1 MILNPGFPDPFGGP
15 SSVVLPGGRVQADP
29 NLKLPYENQLSVGV
43 ERPLSKS
50 LTVQASYMMI
60 RGFNQLRA
68 RNVNAP
74 DASGLR
80 PEPTVG
86 TVTQIESTGRS
97 HIDRLNLNAN
107 YRIRQKRLLFSANY
121 TLSSVKNDGDGA
133 LQLPANSLDPN
144 SEWGPA
150 PQDVRHRLNGMM
162 NMTLPAAIRANV
174 TAIASSAAPYTI
186 TTGHDDNRDGVSN
199 DRPAGVGRN
208 GARGGANVVMNIR
221 LTRGFAFGGAGQGQG
236 GGRAGFDGGGGPIEI
251 AGGPG
256 GGTAGQVGP
265 VQSQG
270 AGAGPGLGGG
280 QANQRFN
287 VEFYAQASN
296 VLNHTN
302 FLNFSGNLQS
312 PFFGRPTSAAAARRV
327 EVGMQFRF

>member
-1 MILNPGFPDPFGGP
+1 
-15 SSVVLPGGRVQADP
+15 
-29 NLKLPYENQLSVGV
+29 
-43 ERPLSKS
+43 
-50 LTVQASYMMI
+50 
-60 RGFNQLRA
+60 
-68 RNVNAP
+68 
-74 DASGLR
+74 
-80 PEPTVG
+80 
-86 TVTQIESTGRS
+86 
-97 HIDRLNLNAN
+97 
-107 YRIRQKRLLFSANY
+107 
-121 TLSSVKNDGDGA
+121 
-133 LQLPANSLDPN
+133 
-144 SEWGPA
+144 
-150 PQDVRHRLNGMM
+150 MM

-208 GARGGANVVMNIR
+208 GARGGPNVVMNIR
-221 LTRGFAFGGAGQGQG
+221 LTRGSAFGGARQGQG
-236 GGRAGFDGGGGPIEI
+236 GGRAGFDGGGGPIQI

-256 GGTAGQVGP
+256 ERAAGQVGP
-265 VQSQG
+265 VQPQG

-287 VEFYAQASN
+287 VDFYAQASN

-312 PFFGRPTSAAAARRV
+312 PFFGRPTSAAAARRI